1 MAQGGDSGADGRPT
15 APRQEYLEIRGP
27 TGAVQRLGLTGRK
40 IAFGRAP
47 DAQVRL
53 PSETVSHYHAE
64 LFCDDFGRW
73 WIHDLGSHNGTR
85 VNGQRITESV
95 LRNGDTVGMGA
106 FALRFF
112 QPPAAAGETT
122 ASDPQNSVLISSAQS
137 GPIASLAE
145 GAVPKVAASH
155 LSSLIA
161 FGRQLVGVQD
171 AGERLRGLCRLMVGD
186 EFGGWSAMVIRLC
199 MDRPADPP
207 RVICGP
213 EARPEH
219 RAWKPYVSGTL
230 LQAVRQR
237 RELLLASNAAEAPVD
252 VQLSLPQSE
261 TALSALACPLSSGP
275 QQMDFLYVVL
285 PPEYGTREWLAMASL
300 AVDAFQHAEASWVAY
315 EQAKTNAL
323 IEQELAHAREIQ
335 MRLVP
340 QAVSVLGWDV
350 ALEFEPCRWVGGDYV
365 DVVPMPDGRTLL
377 AVADV
382 CGKGLHAA
390 LVAATVHSLVRAC
403 VQIGAGLTDLMTVL
417 NGYLCEYIA
426 SGSFVTMLAVVVDP
440 HGGRVECINA
450 GHPPLMIISPRGEV
464 RRCDAGGHTPLGLWP
479 MAIQSAP
486 DQVPD
491 GHLMAMYTDGLT
503 DMSSVSGKMV
513 GLNRLGEQMG
523 AACVSASGDGPTARQ
538 VADRLKAFI
547 RETLG
552 GQLPADDSTFLLA
565 RRLP

>member
-1 MAQGGDSGADGRPT
+1 MSQGGDSSADGRPA

-27 TGAVQRLGLTGRK
+27 TGAVQRLSLTGRK
-40 IAFGRAP
+40 LAFGRAP

-53 PSETVSHYHAE
+53 PSGTVSHYHAE

-73 WIHDLGSHNGTR
+73 WIHDLGSHNGTH
-85 VNGQRITESV
+85 VNGRRITESV
-95 LRNGDTVGMGA
+95 LRDGDSVEMGA
-106 FALRFF
+106 FTLRFF
-112 QPPAAAGETT
+112 QPQAAAGEAA
-122 ASDPQNSVLISSAQS
+122 ASDPQNSVLISHAHGGS
-137 GPIASLAE
+137 ITSLAE

-161 FGRQLVGVQD
+161 FGRQL
-171 AGERLRGLCRLMVGD
+171 AG
-186 EFGGWSAMVIRLC
+186 GGSAMVIRLR
-199 MDRPADPP
+199 MDHPADPP
-207 RVICGP
+207 RIICGP
-213 EARPEH
+213 ETRPEH
-219 RAWKPYVSGTL
+219 RAWKPYVSETL

-237 RELLLASNAAEAPVD
+237 REPVLASNAAEVPVD

-261 TALSALACPLSSGP
+261 AALSALACPLSCGP
-275 QQMDFLYVVL
+275 QQLDFLYVVL

-300 AVDAFQHAEASWVAY
+300 AVDEFQHADASWAAC
-315 EQAKTNAL
+315 EQVRINAL

-340 QAVSVLGWDV
+340 RAGSVPGWDV

-403 VQIGAGLTDLMTVL
+403 IQIGAGLTDLMTVL
-417 NGYLCEYIA
+417 NEYLCAYMA
-426 SGSFVTMLAVVVDP
+426 QGTFVTMLAVAVDP
-440 HGGRVECINA
+440 RDGRFECVNA

-479 MAIQSAP
+479 MAIRSAS

-491 GHLMAMYTDGLT
+491 GYLLAMYTDGLT
-503 DMSSVSGKMV
+503 DMSSVSGEMV
-513 GLNRLGEQMG
+513 GLDRLGEQMG
-523 AACVSASGDGPTARQ
+523 AVCVSASGDGPAARQ

-547 RETLG
+547 QETLG